1 MYLNSNLNISCILTI
16 TQGVLSIAIFNI
28 YKNERG
34 VTNLMNVFELR
45 LKIYLLQDIGQPDT
59 YQVFAHFLDSYLAK
73 NNTFLEFHQKNCYKM
88 YCFDQ
93 PYPVEKD
100 SVYKKEHIYTVRI
113 RTVNTELADYLSNGL
128 SNHFNNQIKGLT
140 IDIKMI
146 PKKFI
151 SEIYSITP
159 TVIKCT
165 GGTDTKG
172 GYWKH
177 SISFEEYENRIK
189 SNLIK
194 KMNTITGSKIQEDFE
209 LYRQIEL
216 VNRKPIAVPYKGIKL
231 LGDKLRIQ
239 AAENEQ
245 AQELMYLA
253 VGTGL
258 GEFNARGG
266 GFVNFRYL

>member
-1 MYLNSNLNISCILTI
+1 MQYLTYIKMKGDI
-16 TQGVLSIAIFNI
+16 TNP
-28 YKNERG
+28 
-34 VTNLMNVFELR
+34 MNVFELR
-45 LKIYLLQDIGQPDT
+45 LKIYLLQDIGQAYT

-73 NNTFLEFHQKNCYKM
+73 NDTFLEFHQKNCYKM

-100 SVYKKEHIYTVRI
+100 GVYKKEHIYTIRI
-113 RTVNTELADYLSNGL
+113 RTVNTELADYFSNGL

-151 SEIYSITP
+151 SEIFTITP

-177 SISFEEYENRIK
+177 IISFEEYENRIK

-194 KMNTITGSKIQEDFE
+194 KMNTITGAKMQEDFE

-239 AAENEQ
+239 VAENEQ

-258 GEFNARGG
+258 GECNPRGC

>member
-1 MYLNSNLNISCILTI
+1 
-16 TQGVLSIAIFNI
+16 
-28 YKNERG
+28 
-34 VTNLMNVFELR
+34 MNVFELR
-45 LKIYLLQDIGQPDT
+45 LKIYLLQDIEQTQT
-59 YQVFAHFLDSYLAK
+59 YEVFAHFLDSYLAK
-73 NNTFLEFHQKNCYKM
+73 NDTFLEFHQKNCYKM

-100 SVYKKEHIYTVRI
+100 GVYKKEKIYTVRI
-113 RTVNTELADYLSNGL
+113 RTVDTGLADYFSNGL
-128 SNHFNNQIKGLT
+128 ANHFNNQIKGLT
-140 IDIKMI
+140 LEIRMI

-151 SEIYSITP
+151 AEIYSITP

-165 GGTDTKG
+165 GGADTKG

-177 SISFEEYENRIK
+177 NISFEEYETRIK

-194 KMNTITGSKIQEDFE
+194 KMNTITGTKMQEDFE

-216 VNRKPIAVPYKGIKL
+216 VNHKPIGVPYKGIQL

-239 AAENEQ
+239 AAENKQ
-245 AQELMYLA
+245 CQELMYLA
-253 VGTGL
+253 IGTGL
-258 GEFNARGG
+258 GEMNSRGS